1 MIDTPITRLK
11 DHVEQERNILDIQE
25 KMGENTKY
33 RREFVNDIEYLI
45 KENERLSREIQ
56 KANMFMDDDFMT
68 IQRYKQR
75 IMKYETNN

>member
-11 DHVEQERNILDIQE
+11 DHVEQERNILAIQE
-25 KMGENTKY
+25 KYGENTES

-75 IMKYETNN
+75 LMKYETNN